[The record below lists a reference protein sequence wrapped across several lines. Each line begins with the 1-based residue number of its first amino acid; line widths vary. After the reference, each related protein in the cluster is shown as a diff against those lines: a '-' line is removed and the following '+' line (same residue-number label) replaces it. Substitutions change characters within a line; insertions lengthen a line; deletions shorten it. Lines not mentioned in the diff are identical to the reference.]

1 MNQPSLSATAIWG
14 LGVTQIIGY
23 GTLYYGFSILAPAMA
38 REFGLAEEWV
48 FAALSVSLVVGAA
61 ISPYAGRLAD
71 RHGAG
76 RIMTWGSLAA
86 AAALLGCAVAPG
98 RGSFVAA
105 LIATELAAAFVLYS
119 TAFVAIVQTGGV
131 RATRSIVHLTLIAGF
146 ASTLFWPLTT
156 QLHAHLDWRE
166 VYVVFAL
173 LNLCVCLPI
182 HAWLTGRSRRKTIE
196 TSPLPHE
203 PVALV
208 APVAPDAA
216 VPLTAGRL
224 IFGLMLVGFA
234 IEGLVLAAILVH
246 MVPLMGALG
255 MGATGLVAA
264 TLFGPAQVA
273 SRFVNMIFGG
283 RLPQAWLAV
292 IAAGLLPTGLMVLVL
307 TTPRLEGALV
317 FVVLFGLGSGLASI
331 VGGTLPLELFGRAG
345 YGARLGWVT
354 AARQLSA
361 AFAPVGLSA
370 LLARV
375 GAPLSLSF
383 LAALAAVALTAFLSI
398 AVLRRAR
405 PVTVEAPG

>member
-1 MNQPSLSATAIWG
+1 MNQPSLSAAAIWG

-38 REFGLAEEWV
+38 REFGLAQEWI
-48 FAALSVSLVVGAA
+48 FAALSVSLVAGAA

-76 RIMTWGSLAA
+76 RVMAWGSLAA
-86 AAALLGCAVAPG
+86 AVALLGCAIAPG
-98 RGSFVAA
+98 RSAFVAA

-156 QLHAHLDWRE
+156 RLHAYLDWRE

-173 LNLCVCLPI
+173 LNLGVCLPI
-182 HAWLTGRSRRKTIE
+182 HVWLAGRSRRRTINA
-196 TSPLPHE
+196 SPLP
-203 PVALV
+203 PM
-208 APVAPDAA
+208 PIAPDAGA
-216 VPLTAGRL
+216 PLPAGRL
-224 IFGLMLVGFA
+224 IFGLMLIGFA

-255 MGATGLVAA
+255 MGAAGLVAA

-292 IAAGLLPTGLMVLVL
+292 IAAGLLPTGLALLVM

-370 LLARV
+370 LLSRF
-375 GAPLSLSF
+375 GAPLSLTV
-383 LAALAAVALTAFLSI
+383 LAVLAAVALAAFLSI
-398 AVLRRAR
+398 AVLRRAGNV
-405 PVTVEAPG
+405 PVAASG